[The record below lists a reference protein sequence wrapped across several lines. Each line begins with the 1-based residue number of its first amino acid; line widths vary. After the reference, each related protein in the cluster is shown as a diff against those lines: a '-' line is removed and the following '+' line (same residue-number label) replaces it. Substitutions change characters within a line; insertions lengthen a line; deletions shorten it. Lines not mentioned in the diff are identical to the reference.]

1 MVVRLAHQVVALLA
15 AQVVAHLIM
24 VVVAVE
30 EILPLVEMELQLWVV
45 LAVREL
51 QTASLVQASPIRAAV
66 EAAHTMLVLAVLVG
80 QGAVVRVVLERTQ
93 VQRVLLARQT

>member
-30 EILPLVEMELQLWVV
+30 EILPLVQTEQLLLVGMVVQERHLQL
-45 LAVREL
+45 
-51 QTASLVQASPIRAAV
+51 
-66 EAAHTMLVLAVLVG
+66 
-80 QGAVVRVVLERTQ
+80 QG
-93 VQRVLLARQT
+93 LL